1 MVVRRTASGADA
13 AVGCG
18 DAGGRAGETRAIVRL
33 VRSLILGI
41 TLAGCTIPFGNGGDS
56 ASSGQTPEETR
67 RERNRL
73 YQQEQER
80 YQREMQ
86 FDRVGPPSDR

>member
-1 MVVRRTASGADA
+1 M
-13 AVGCG
+13 
-18 DAGGRAGETRAIVRL
+18 RAIVGL

-41 TLAGCTIPFGNGGDS
+41 TLAGCTIPFGNGGDP
-56 ASSGQTPEETR
+56 ATSGQTPQETR
-67 RERNRL
+67 RERSRL

-86 FDRVGPPSDR
+86 FDRIGPPSDR